1 MRFAE
6 ITTKIG
12 WNKFMRSTEAMMK
25 EMTRKQFIEFLEKNA
40 EHLKEYDEEVGGR
53 YFNYYETETL
63 RKEFIVNEDG
73 RIFWWVSPNLMAEL
87 LDDEVEEI
95 EEEEEQKGMTISK
108 LYDAGIIDDSTEII
122 VRNENFGVLARGNW
136 YMDNILEYMKKELE
150 GFTWQDDGKVYAD
163 IKEVEE

>member
-12 WNKFMRSTEAMMK
+12 WNKFMRSTEEIMK
-25 EMTRKQFIEFLEKNA
+25 EMTRKQFIGFLEKNA

-53 YFNYYETETL
+53 YFHYYETETL
-63 RKEFIVNEDG
+63 RKEFIVTEDG
-73 RIFWWVSPNLMAEL
+73 RIFWWVSPNLKAEL
-87 LDDEVEEI
+87 LDDEAEEI
-95 EEEEEQKGMTISK
+95 EKEEEPKGMTISK
-108 LYDAGIIDDSTEII
+108 LHDAGIIDDSTEII
-122 VRNENFGVLARGNW
+122 VRSENFGVLARGNW

-150 GFTWQDDGKVYAD
+150 GFAWQDDGKVYAD